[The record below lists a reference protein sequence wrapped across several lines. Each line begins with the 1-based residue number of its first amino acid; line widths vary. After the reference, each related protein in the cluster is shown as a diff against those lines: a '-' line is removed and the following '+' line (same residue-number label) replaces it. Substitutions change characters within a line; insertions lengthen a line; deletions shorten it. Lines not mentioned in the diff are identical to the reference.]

1 MGVAVEFEFDEQ
13 QKLFRTA
20 VAEFVAAE
28 VTPNAAKW
36 EDEERFPWETWT
48 RLADLGLCGV
58 SLPEEYGGGGGGKM
72 LLCIATEELARA
84 SGGLSVAYLVSCGV
98 AMDGICMYG
107 SEAQK
112 REYIQRCTRGEV
124 AFFALTE
131 PEGGSDVA
139 PMRMRYQ
146 ETPDGY
152 VLNGT
157 KLFITNGDE
166 SSFGVVF
173 ATRDPDLGSRGIAA
187 FVVDKPIPGLM
198 VGRRERKTGQHCSST
213 TELIFTDCLVP
224 RGALIGE
231 QGQGLNIALE
241 SIDKSRVTIAAQ
253 ALGIAQAA
261 QNESIRYATER
272 KAFGKMLG
280 QLQAIQFMLADS
292 ATELEIS
299 RLLTYRAAWLIDNGN
314 LAIKE
319 SAMAKLYASEAAG
332 RICHRA
338 VQLFGGIGYTRDAPV
353 ERFARDQR
361 VTEIYEGT
369 SEMQRWAIARQVL
382 GPMSREE

>member
-1 MGVAVEFEFDEQ
+1 
-13 QKLFRTA
+13 
-20 VAEFVAAE
+20 
-28 VTPNAAKW
+28 
-36 EDEERFPWETWT
+36 
-48 RLADLGLCGV
+48 
-58 SLPEEYGGGGGGKM
+58 
-72 LLCIATEELARA
+72 
-84 SGGLSVAYLVSCGV
+84 
-98 AMDGICMYG
+98 
-107 SEAQK
+107 
-112 REYIQRCTRGEV
+112 
-124 AFFALTE
+124 
-131 PEGGSDVA
+131 
-139 PMRMRYQ
+139 
-146 ETPDGY
+146 
-152 VLNGT
+152 
-157 KLFITNGDE
+157 
-166 SSFGVVF
+166 
-173 ATRDPDLGSRGIAA
+173 
-187 FVVDKPIPGLM
+187 VDKPIPGLM

-261 QNESIRYATER
+261 QDESIRYATER